1 MKKNIAN
8 VITGIRILGSIFMA
22 FVPVFS
28 APFYAVYLT
37 CGLSDMVDGTI
48 ARKTNSSSS
57 SLGAKLDTVA
67 DFLFA
72 AVSLAKLLPYMPV
85 PGWLWIWIATI
96 ALIKAANIGLGFI
109 RYKKLVSVHSAMNKV
124 TGGLLFLFP
133 LMLSIIELKYSAAIV
148 CSIATVSAIQE
159 GYFIRTGRALVLE
172 HENSTKEL

>member
-8 VITGIRILGSIFMA
+8 AITGIRILGSILLA

-28 APFYAVYLT
+28 VPFYAVYLT

-48 ARKTNSSSS
+48 ARRTNSSS

-72 AVSLAKLLPYMPV
+72 AVSLAKLLPYIPV
-85 PGWLWIWIATI
+85 PGWLLQWIATI

-109 RYKKLVSVHSAMNKV
+109 RNKKLVSVHSAMNKI
-124 TGGLLFLFP
+124 TGGLLFFFP
-133 LMLSIIELKYSAAIV
+133 LTLGSIELKYSAVTV

-159 GYFIRTGRALVLE
+159 GYFIGTGRALLTGQ
-172 HENSTKEL
+172 ENSAKES

>member
-8 VITGIRILGSIFMA
+8 AITGVRILGSILLA
-22 FVPVFS
+22 FVPVLS
-28 APFYAVYLT
+28 VSFYAVYLM

-57 SLGAKLDTVA
+57 LGAKLDTVA

-72 AVSLAKLLPYMPV
+72 AVLLAKLLPCIPV
-85 PGWLWIWIATI
+85 PEWLWIWISIIT
-96 ALIKAANIGLGFI
+96 LIKAANIGLGFI
-109 RYKKLVSVHSAMNKV
+109 RNKRLVSVHSAMNKV

-133 LMLSIIELKYSAAIV
+133 LTLGLVELKYSAVIV

-159 GYFIRTGRALVLE
+159 GYFIRTGRALVTGQE
-172 HENSTKEL
+172 YAAKES